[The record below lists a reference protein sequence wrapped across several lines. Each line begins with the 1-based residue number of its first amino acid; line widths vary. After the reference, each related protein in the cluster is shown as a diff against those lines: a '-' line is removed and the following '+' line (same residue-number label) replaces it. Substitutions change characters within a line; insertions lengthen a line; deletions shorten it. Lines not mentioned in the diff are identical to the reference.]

1 MFKKHLLLPLFV
13 SLFLSLTTISC
24 KEKPEE
30 LNLDPE
36 TEALVNILQ
45 DELVPLDTDP
55 LSWKDQDLWWLDPLA
70 SKSVIGRENPLLHN
84 YYSSR

>member
-1 MFKKHLLLPLFV
+1 MFKKHLLLPLLV
-13 SLFLSLTTISC
+13 SLFLSQTAISC
-24 KEKPEE
+24 KEKAEE

-55 LSWKDQDLWWLDPLA
+55 LSWKDQ
-70 SKSVIGRENPLLHN
+70 LLHN